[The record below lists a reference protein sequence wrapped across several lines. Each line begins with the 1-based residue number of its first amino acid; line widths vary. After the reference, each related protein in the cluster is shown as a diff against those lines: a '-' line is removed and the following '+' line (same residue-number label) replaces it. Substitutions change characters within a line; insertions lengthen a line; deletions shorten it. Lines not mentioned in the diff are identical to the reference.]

1 MGYIIAVP
9 IRLYLF
15 KKTQNEIFTM
25 KNKIS
30 TLFLAGLL
38 ATTYSFSVTAAEH
51 HHHHEQNN
59 SQLVLNQG
67 EKWVID
73 DSLHIGMSNIKQEVI
88 ENLDEIHHERFTKQQ
103 YADLVVILD
112 KHLTFLFENCKLPPL
127 ADAQLHL
134 LLANVM
140 QGVDKM
146 KNSENKKQG
155 AILIIQSLKTYPVYF
170 NDPNWKSF

>member
-1 MGYIIAVP
+1 
-9 IRLYLF
+9 
-15 KKTQNEIFTM
+15 M
-25 KNKIS
+25 KNKIC
-30 TLFLAGLL
+30 TLLLTGLL
-38 ATTYSFSVTAAEH
+38 ATAYSFSVTAAEH
-51 HHHHEQNN
+51 HHQQNN

-73 DSLHIGMSNIKQEVI
+73 DSLHVGMTNIKQEI
-88 ENLDEIHHERFTKQQ
+88 IKNLDEIHHERFTKQQ

-112 KHLTFLFENCKLPPL
+112 KHLTFLFENCKLPPR

-140 QGVDKM
+140 RGVDKM

-155 AILIIQSLKTYPVYF
+155 AILIVQSLKMYPVYF

>member
-1 MGYIIAVP
+1 
-9 IRLYLF
+9 
-15 KKTQNEIFTM
+15 M

-30 TLFLAGLL
+30 TLLLTGLL
-38 ATTYSFSVTAAEH
+38 AIAYSFSVTASE
-51 HHHHEQNN
+51 HHHEQNN

-67 EKWVID
+67 EKWEID
-73 DSLHIGMSNIKQEVI
+73 DSLHVGMSGIKQEI
-88 ENLDEIHHERFTKQQ
+88 IKNLDEIHHERFTKQQ
-103 YADLVVILD
+103 YADLVVTLD
-112 KHLTFLFENCKLPPL
+112 KLLAFLFENCKLPPL
-127 ADAQLHL
+127 ADAQLHI

-170 NDPNWKSF
+170 NDPNWQGL

>member
-1 MGYIIAVP
+1 
-9 IRLYLF
+9 
-15 KKTQNEIFTM
+15 M

-30 TLFLAGLL
+30 TLLLTGLL
-38 ATTYSFSVTAAEH
+38 ATAYSFSVTAAEH
-51 HHHHEQNN
+51 HHEENN

-73 DSLHIGMSNIKQEVI
+73 ESLHIGMSGIKKEI
-88 ENLDEIHHERFTKQQ
+88 IKNLDEIHHERFTKQQ
-103 YADLVVILD
+103 YADLVVTLD
-112 KHLTFLFENCKLPPL
+112 KYLAFLFENCKLPPL
-127 ADAQLHL
+127 ADAQLHI

-170 NDPNWKSF
+170 NDPNWQGL